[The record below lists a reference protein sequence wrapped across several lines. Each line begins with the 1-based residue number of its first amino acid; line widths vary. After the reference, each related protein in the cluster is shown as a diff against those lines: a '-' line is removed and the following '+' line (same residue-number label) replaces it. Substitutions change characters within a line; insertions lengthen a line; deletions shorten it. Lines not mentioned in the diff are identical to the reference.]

1 MMGRSNKLLA
11 EANRAL
17 IVEKASGL
25 FRAHG
30 IANVSVSD
38 IMKAAGMTV
47 GGFYK
52 HFESKESLAR
62 EAAKLAFDS
71 STTSWGNV
79 SLEQGDNQQ
88 HEIAQYYFTQKSTD
102 KRCPM
107 LAFGNDLMK
116 RDNTLLAEECTTGIK
131 NLLQVFAG
139 TIKSSGGEESDLTKF
154 AAMVGANYLSELS
167 SDPDFSSRIKK
178 AVLESL

>member
-1 MMGRSNKLLA
+1 MMGRSSKLQA

-38 IMKAAGMTV
+38 IMKAAGMTA

-62 EAAKLAFDS
+62 EAASLAFET
-71 STTSWGNV
+71 STASWGSV
-79 SLEQGDNQQ
+79 PSEQNGNKQQ
-88 HEIAQYYFTQKSTD
+88 QIAQYYFTPKSTD

-116 RDNTLLAEECTTGIK
+116 RDDPVLANACTAGIK
-131 NLLQVFAG
+131 ELFQVFAEQV
-139 TIKSSGGEESDLTKF
+139 TSNKGGDRDLAMF
-154 AAMVGANYLSELS
+154 AAMIGANYLSELS
-167 SDPDFSSRIKK
+167 SDPEFSTRIRN
-178 AVLESL
+178 AVLDLL

>member
-1 MMGRSNKLLA
+1 MGRSSKQQA
-11 EANRAL
+11 ETNRAL

-25 FRAHG
+25 FRAYG

-38 IMKAAGMTV
+38 IMKAAGMTA

-62 EAAKLAFDS
+62 EAAGLAFDV
-71 STTSWGNV
+71 STASWSNV
-79 SLEQGDNQQ
+79 LSEQNGNQQ
-88 HEIAQYYFTQKSTD
+88 QMIAQYYFTPKLAE

-116 RDNTLLAEECTTGIK
+116 RDNPLLAEECTAGIK
-131 NLLQVFAG
+131 NLFQVFAG
-139 TIKSSGGEESDLTKF
+139 TINRNGYKESDLGKF

-167 SDPDFSSRIKK
+167 SDPEFSTRIRK
-178 AVLESL
+178 AVLDLL

>member
-1 MMGRSNKLLA
+1 MGRSSKQQA
-11 EANRAL
+11 ETNRAL

-38 IMKAAGMTV
+38 IMKAAGMTA

-52 HFESKESLAR
+52 HFKSKESLAR
-62 EAAKLAFDS
+62 EAANLAFNAS
-71 STTSWGNV
+71 NLSWNNV
-79 SLEQGDNQQ
+79 SSELDGNHQ
-88 HEIAQYYFTQKSTD
+88 HKIARYYFTPKPTD

-116 RDNTLLAEECTTGIK
+116 GDDPVLAEECTAGIK
-131 NLLQVFAG
+131 DLFKAF
-139 TIKSSGGEESDLTKF
+139 SSPVKMNGSNDRDLAMF
-154 AAMVGANYLSELS
+154 AAMIGANYLSELS
-167 SDPDFSSRIKK
+167 SDPEFSARIRK
-178 AVLESL
+178 AVLDLM

>member
-1 MMGRSNKLLA
+1 MGRSTKIQA
-11 EANRAL
+11 ESNRAL

-38 IMKAAGMTV
+38 IMKAAGMTA

-52 HFESKESLAR
+52 HFESKESLAQ
-62 EAAKLAFDS
+62 EAVSLAFDS
-71 STTSWGNV
+71 STTNWSNV
-79 SLEQGDNQQ
+79 SLEQGGNLQR
-88 HEIAQYYFTQKSTD
+88 EIAQYYFTQKPTD

-116 RDNTLLAEECTTGIK
+116 RDNPSLAAECTAGIN
-131 NLLQVFAG
+131 NLFEIFAD
-139 TIKSSGGEESDLTKF
+139 TTTSSGYEDSDLVKF

-167 SDPDFSSRIKK
+167 SDPEFASRMKK

>member
-1 MMGRSNKLLA
+1 MGRSTKLQA
-11 EANRAL
+11 ESNRAL
-17 IVEKASGL
+17 IVEKASSL

-38 IMKAAGMTV
+38 IMKAACMTV

-62 EAAKLAFDS
+62 EAASLAFDS
-71 STTSWGNV
+71 STTSWSNV
-79 SLEQGDNQQ
+79 SLEQDGNPQR
-88 HEIAQYYFTQKSTD
+88 EIAQYYFTPKPTD

-116 RDNTLLAEECTTGIK
+116 GDNPLLAEECTVGIK
-131 NLLQVFAG
+131 NLFQVFAG
-139 TIKSSGGEESDLTKF
+139 TIKSSGYEESDLAKF

-167 SDPDFSSRIKK
+167 SDPEFSIRIKK

>member
-1 MMGRSNKLLA
+1 MGRSTKLQA
-11 EANRAL
+11 ETNRAL

-30 IANVSVSD
+30 IANVSVTD
-38 IMKAAGMTV
+38 IMKAAGMTA

-62 EAAKLAFDS
+62 EAASLAFDS
-71 STTSWGNV
+71 SATSWSNV

-88 HEIAQYYFTQKSTD
+88 YEIARYYFTQKPTD
-102 KRCPM
+102 KRCPI

-116 RDNTLLAEECTTGIK
+116 RDNPLLAEECTTGIK
-131 NLLQVFAG
+131 NLFQVFAG
-139 TIKSSGGEESDLTKF
+139 TVKSSGYEESDLAKF

-167 SDPDFSSRIKK
+167 SDPEFSSRIKK
-178 AVLESL
+178 AVLERL

>member
-1 MMGRSNKLLA
+1 MGRSTKLQA
-11 EANRAL
+11 ETNRAL

-25 FRAHG
+25 FRAYG

-38 IMKAAGMTV
+38 IMKAAGMTA

-62 EAAKLAFDS
+62 EAASLAFDASTANWS
-71 STTSWGNV
+71 SV
-79 SLEQGDNQQ
+79 SSEQGSNPQR
-88 HEIAQYYFTQKSTD
+88 EIAQYYFTPKPAD

-116 RDNTLLAEECTTGIK
+116 RENPLLAEECTAGIK
-131 NLLQVFAG
+131 NLFQVFAG
-139 TIKSSGGEESDLTKF
+139 TIESSKYEESDLVKF
-154 AAMVGANYLSELS
+154 AAIVGANYLSELS
-167 SDPDFSSRIKK
+167 SDPEFSIRIRK
-178 AVLESL
+178 AVLDLL

>member
-1 MMGRSNKLLA
+1 MGRSTKLQA
-11 EANRAL
+11 ESNRAL

-38 IMKAAGMTV
+38 IMKAAGMTA

-62 EAAKLAFDS
+62 EAVGLAFDS
-71 STTSWGNV
+71 STTSW
-79 SLEQGDNQQ
+79 SKAALEQGHNQQ
-88 HEIAQYYFTQKSTD
+88 HEIAQYYFTQKPTE

-107 LAFGNDLMK
+107 LAFGNDLMR
-116 RDNTLLAEECTTGIK
+116 RDNPSLAAECTAGIK
-131 NLLQVFAG
+131 NLFEVFAG
-139 TIKSSGGEESDLTKF
+139 KTTLSGYEESELVKF

-167 SDPDFSSRIKK
+167 SDPEFSSRMKK

>member
-1 MMGRSNKLLA
+1 MGRSTKLQA
-11 EANRAL
+11 ETNRAL
-17 IVEKASGL
+17 IVEKACGL

-38 IMKAAGMTV
+38 IMKAAGMTA

-62 EAAKLAFDS
+62 EAANLAFDA
-71 STTSWGNV
+71 STASWSNV
-79 SLEQGDNQQ
+79 SSEQGGNKQR
-88 HEIAQYYFTQKSTD
+88 EIAQYYFTPKPTY

-116 RDNTLLAEECTTGIK
+116 QDNLLLTEECTAGIK
-131 NLLQVFAG
+131 NLFQVFAG
-139 TIKSSGGEESDLTKF
+139 TIKSSGYEESDLAKF
-154 AAMVGANYLSELS
+154 AAMVGANYLSEMS
-167 SDPDFSSRIKK
+167 SDPEFSSRIRK
-178 AVLESL
+178 AVLGLL